1 MFLTWSSSQT
11 KKKFNF
17 RKSFW
22 EVLPDKVF
30 NTANNPQYDGYQ
42 GRFDSIVHK
51 FSDEKSLG
59 GGIKLDVTPN
69 QKLADQLHKTIIE
82 KCKSIKHI
90 YNFSWQHKTYIF
102 SFFLSFWVFVHEHS
116 RIAGLQ
122 GKGEGISLTPPYYF
136 NPLCR
141 HLDIN
146 LVITVESSP
155 LHIAMTQ
162 IENLWFTSASC

>member
-90 YNFSWQHKTYIF
+90 YNFSWQHK
-102 SFFLSFWVFVHEHS
+102 
-116 RIAGLQ
+116 
-122 GKGEGISLTPPYYF
+122 
-136 NPLCR
+136 N
-141 HLDIN
+141 
-146 LVITVESSP
+146 
-155 LHIAMTQ
+155 
-162 IENLWFTSASC
+162 